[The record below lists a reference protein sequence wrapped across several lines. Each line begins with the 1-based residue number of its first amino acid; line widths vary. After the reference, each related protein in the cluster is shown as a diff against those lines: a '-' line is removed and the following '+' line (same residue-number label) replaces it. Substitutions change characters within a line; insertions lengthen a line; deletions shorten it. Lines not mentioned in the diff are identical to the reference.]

1 MKKILIITT
10 GGTIACSDSEGGLSP
25 KNGGKMLTENV
36 TTNGLK
42 IEFLDLFSIDSTDL
56 TPAHLE
62 KLIGA
67 VNSAADFD
75 GIVILHGTDTLEYT
89 AAVLSLTARRDIPV
103 ILTGSMIP
111 MENAGSDA
119 QKNLSDAL
127 TAACDERLK
136 GAYAVFCGRIIP
148 AHLAVKR
155 SNSIDA
161 FRDFSGTVFGEIADG
176 IVKIYG
182 NYDPPP
188 LMEFPK
194 NYTPVAICRLTPFTR
209 ASELDADRCCGLV
222 IESFGAGGLPEH
234 PEILAAVKKAAEKVP
249 VILTTTCIGGTNLSL
264 YAVGKRALECGVR
277 EGGKMS
283 TSFAAVRLFIEQGSP
298 RKSPRQ

>member
-10 GGTIACSDSEGGLSP
+10 GGTIACSDSGGGLSP
-25 KNGGKMLTENV
+25 KNGGKTLTENIGI
-36 TTNGLK
+36 NGIK

-56 TPAHLE
+56 TPDHLE
-62 KLIGA
+62 KLVGA

-103 ILTGSMIP
+103 IVTGSMIP
-111 MENAGSDA
+111 MEKAGSDA

-127 TAACDERLK
+127 SAACDERLK

-148 AHLAVKR
+148 THLAIKR

-161 FRDFSGTVFGEIADG
+161 FRDFSGTVFGEISDG
-176 IVKIYG
+176 IVNIFGKA
-182 NYDPPP
+182 DPPP

-194 NYTPVAICRLTPFTR
+194 NYAPVAVCRLTPFTR
-209 ASELDADRCCGLV
+209 AKELNADGCCGMV
-222 IESFGAGGLPEH
+222 IESFGAGGLPDR

-249 VILTTTCIGGTNLSL
+249 VVLTTACVGGTSLSL
-264 YAVGKRALECGVR
+264 YAVGKRALECEVR

-283 TSFAAVRLFIEQGSP
+283 TSFAAARLFIEQGSP
-298 RKSPRQ
+298 QKSPRQ

>member
-36 TTNGLK
+36 AKNELK

-62 KLIGA
+62 KLISA

-111 MENAGSDA
+111 MKNAGSDA

-127 TAACDERLK
+127 RAAGDERLK
-136 GAYAVFCGRIIP
+136 GAYAVFNGRIIP

-161 FRDFSGTVFGEIADG
+161 FRDFSGTVFGEISDG

-182 NYDPPP
+182 EYDPPP

-194 NYTPVAICRLTPFTR
+194 NYASVAICRLTPFTR
-209 ASELDADRCCGLV
+209 TSELNADGCCGLV
-222 IESFGAGGLPEH
+222 IESFGAGGLPER
-234 PEILAAVKKAAEKVP
+234 PEILAAVKEAAEKIP
-249 VILTTTCIGGTNLSL
+249 VILTTACIGGTNLSL

-283 TSFAAVRLFIEQGSP
+283 TSFAAVRLFIEQGSLQ
-298 RKSPRQ
+298 KSPHQ